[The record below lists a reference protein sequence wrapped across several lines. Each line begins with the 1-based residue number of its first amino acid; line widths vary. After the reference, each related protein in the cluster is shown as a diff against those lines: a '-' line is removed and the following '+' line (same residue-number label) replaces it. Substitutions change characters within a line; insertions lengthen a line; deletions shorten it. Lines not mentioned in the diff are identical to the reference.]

1 MNERYSRQ
9 ILFSPIGIEGQKK
22 LRDKHVLIIGA
33 GALGAANAETLT
45 RAGVGTITIADRDY
59 VEWSN
64 LQRQQL
70 YCEEDAIQKT
80 PKAIAAANR
89 LSAINSEVNIIPQIL
104 DIGVQELEEL
114 VCGID
119 MVIDA
124 TDNFDIR
131 FIINDLAQK
140 HKIPW
145 VYGGCVGS
153 YGLSF
158 TLLPGVSPCLNCLMD
173 KLPLGGVTCDTV
185 GVIQP
190 AIQMVASH
198 QSAEALKI
206 LVEDFE
212 SLRGTLVSFDLW
224 KNQYSSIE
232 VMALKNPE
240 CLSCGQAPVYPFL
253 NYENQTKTVLLCG
266 RETVQIR
273 PSGIQHPDLSL
284 LERSLL
290 TQGIPVERNPYLL
303 TFSMDQTRLVIFNDG
318 RVLVHGAADVL
329 QAKKLYYRYLRP

>member
-9 ILFSPIGIEGQKK
+9 ILFSPIGIEGQTK

-33 GALGAANAETLT
+33 GALGSANAETLT

-70 YCEEDAIQKT
+70 YSEEDAIRKT

-89 LSAINSEVNIIPQIL
+89 LNAINSDVQIHPVVL
-104 DIGVQELEEL
+104 DVGVQELEEL
-114 VCGID
+114 VEGVD
-119 MVIDA
+119 VMIDA

-140 HKIPW
+140 HGIPW
-145 VYGGCVGS
+145 IYGGCVGS
-153 YGLSF
+153 YGVSF
-158 TLLPGVSPCLNCLMD
+158 TVLPGVSPCLKCLME

-190 AIQMVASH
+190 AIQLVASK

-212 SLRGTLVSFDLW
+212 SLRRALVSFDLW
-224 KNQYSSIE
+224 KNQFSSIE
-232 VMALKNPE
+232 VSSLKNQE
-240 CLSCGQAPVYPFL
+240 CKSCGVAPAYPFL
-253 NYENQTKTVLLCG
+253 DYKNQTKTVLLCG

-273 PSGIQHPDLSL
+273 PSALQNLDLSKLETSLQSQGIQ
-284 LERSLL
+284 
-290 TQGIPVERNPYLL
+290 VERNPYLL
-303 TFSMDQTRLVIFNDG
+303 TFTIDQTRLVIFKDG
-318 RVLVHGAADVL
+318 RVLVHGVTDTL
-329 QAKKLYYRYLRP
+329 QAKNLYYRYLG